1 MSLQI
6 GAQPT
11 PGASPLFEAE
21 LLELTRF
28 LRRPLPELLGGRAF
42 PLVDAEMSWRVRC
55 TLRGP
60 LVPPFAEELVVEAVE
75 PTRTAATSTVLQRA
89 LARLVHFHNAE
100 LVGSRFE
107 FFERRDEMG
116 HTMPLRPHPTFGLHV
131 EDLGILLEYT

>member
-1 MSLQI
+1 MAGEFTMSLQI

-11 PGASPLFEAE
+11 PGASHLFEAE

-42 PLVDAEMSWRVRC
+42 LLVGTEMSWRVRC

-60 LVPPFAEELVVEAVE
+60 LVPPFAEEMTVEAIE

-89 LARLVHFHNAE
+89 LA
-100 LVGSRFE
+100 
-107 FFERRDEMG
+107 
-116 HTMPLRPHPTFGLHV
+116 
-131 EDLGILLEYT
+131 